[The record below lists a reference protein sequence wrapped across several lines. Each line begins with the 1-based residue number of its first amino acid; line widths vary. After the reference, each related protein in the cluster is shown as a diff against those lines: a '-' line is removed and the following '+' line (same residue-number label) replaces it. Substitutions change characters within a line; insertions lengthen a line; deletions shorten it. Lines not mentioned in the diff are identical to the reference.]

1 MSQIID
7 PVPNDTPGAQ
17 EINFSVPQHYNAS
30 AILFDNL
37 TAGRGGKIAIVT
49 ERESLTYGEI
59 CAQACR
65 IGNGL
70 LDLGL
75 VRGDRLVL
83 VLNDSPD
90 YIAAIFGALRAGLV
104 PLLINTLS
112 PADQIAFFLE
122 DSAATVALTHGEHL
136 GLFSQSSPK
145 HLIALDSDEGKAW
158 ISKQSPDLPQADT
171 SRDDMAFW
179 MYSSGSTGKPK
190 GVVHLHH
197 DMAYTVESYAKRVL
211 QIRESDICF
220 SVPKIFFAYG
230 FGNSVTFPFAVGATT
245 ALLPDRPTPE
255 RMFALIKTCRPTLFF
270 ALPTVYTALIKHPS
284 AAMADLSSVRL
295 CISAAEVLSGDVFT
309 AWKTRFGHEIME
321 GLGSTEVLHIYLS
334 NTLDQK
340 KLGSAGKRVPGYEL
354 KLTDRDGQPVSP
366 GEEGILWI
374 RGDSDAPC
382 YWNRPDKTAETMR
395 GDWIWTGD
403 RFVVDQDGFYFFR
416 GRADDLI
423 KVSGQWVYPLEVE
436 LCLNE
441 HPKVTECAVL
451 GLTLVDG
458 RTTLVAAVAPGPG
471 ITGDDALSSELK
483 DYVKTTLLP
492 YKYPRQ
498 FLYLD
503 TLPKTGTDK
512 IDRQAC
518 KRLFSEM
525 DA

>member
-1 MSQIID
+1 M
-7 PVPNDTPGAQ
+7 
-17 EINFSVPQHYNAS
+17 
-30 AILFDNL
+30 
-37 TAGRGGKIAIVT
+37 
-49 ERESLTYGEI
+49 
-59 CAQACR
+59 
-65 IGNGL
+65 
-70 LDLGL
+70 
-75 VRGDRLVL
+75 
-83 VLNDSPD
+83 
-90 YIAAIFGALRAGLV
+90 
-104 PLLINTLS
+104 
-112 PADQIAFFLE
+112 
-122 DSAATVALTHGEHL
+122 
-136 GLFSQSSPK
+136 
-145 HLIALDSDEGKAW
+145 
-158 ISKQSPDLPQADT
+158 
-171 SRDDMAFW
+171 
-179 MYSSGSTGKPK
+179 
-190 GVVHLHH
+190 
-197 DMAYTVESYAKRVL
+197 
-211 QIRESDICF
+211 
-220 SVPKIFFAYG
+220 
-230 FGNSVTFPFAVGATT
+230 
-245 ALLPDRPTPE
+245 
-255 RMFALIKTCRPTLFF
+255 
-270 ALPTVYTALIKHPS
+270 
-284 AAMADLSSVRL
+284 
-295 CISAAEVLSGDVFT
+295 
-309 AWKTRFGHEIME
+309 
-321 GLGSTEVLHIYLS
+321 
-334 NTLDQK
+334 
-340 KLGSAGKRVPGYEL
+340 

>member
-1 MSQIID
+1 MIACASWPRNSWQAWTPIAPPESVQFHNLIRIIPMSQIID

-145 HLIALDSDEGKAW
+145 HLIVLDSDEGRAW

-230 FGNSVTFPFAVGATT
+230 FGNSVTFPFAVGA
-245 ALLPDRPTPE
+245 
-255 RMFALIKTCRPTLFF
+255 
-270 ALPTVYTALIKHPS
+270 
-284 AAMADLSSVRL
+284 
-295 CISAAEVLSGDVFT
+295 
-309 AWKTRFGHEIME
+309 
-321 GLGSTEVLHIYLS
+321 
-334 NTLDQK
+334 
-340 KLGSAGKRVPGYEL
+340 
-354 KLTDRDGQPVSP
+354 
-366 GEEGILWI
+366 
-374 RGDSDAPC
+374 
-382 YWNRPDKTAETMR
+382 
-395 GDWIWTGD
+395 
-403 RFVVDQDGFYFFR
+403 
-416 GRADDLI
+416 
-423 KVSGQWVYPLEVE
+423 
-436 LCLNE
+436 
-441 HPKVTECAVL
+441 
-451 GLTLVDG
+451 
-458 RTTLVAAVAPGPG
+458 
-471 ITGDDALSSELK
+471 
-483 DYVKTTLLP
+483 
-492 YKYPRQ
+492 
-498 FLYLD
+498 
-503 TLPKTGTDK
+503 
-512 IDRQAC
+512 
-518 KRLFSEM
+518 
-525 DA
+525 